1 MSSKPSGNLKVTD
14 RIGRSIFLMQ
24 YEVEGNAL
32 MTEYEIYQFQSGEV
46 WVGTDFYVIISPK
59 RKEN

>member
-1 MSSKPSGNLKVTD
+1 
-14 RIGRSIFLMQ
+14 MQ

-46 WVGTDFYVIISPK
+46 WVGTNFYVIISPR
-59 RKEN
+59 RKENLPG